1 MSADMGKEFLRKISD
16 PLCKEYQFAEKSAY
30 ELPLAALARIRA
42 CIELLV
48 DISIENL
55 GGINSGTLSQRL
67 SSLRGKIPSELYD
80 EIIDVRKLANQAC
93 HSVETH
99 HEKSALIKK
108 TIHALFI
115 TFSYAAWYFNKILKE
130 GTAPEFTEPVP
141 ISWEQ
146 LITEAHDGLPESAYI
161 VGRTHFYKSLNETD
175 KLLAKAFLHLA
186 FSKNYYP
193 STEYLAQI
201 YQYDNPTQSLKYAD
215 IAIEYGFTYGMYD
228 LKSSLYTRLE
238 RPTESLNALIE
249 GANKGDPIAM
259 SWLGQRMM
267 TSEPGTID
275 FPKSEIELLRDA
287 WEMSNHRDIGYHFAI
302 ALYYEDGSKEAV
314 EEAILVLDESYK
326 FHIEHSLKF
335 GVDILMLSEIYFKQG
350 ERDSA
355 IRVLKE
361 IGNQGGWN
369 SYLAAKQFVEFKDYE
384 NALSYLKNYLNGEY
398 VYTENHNGERLKE
411 LLEELIDQ
419 GINDISNES
428 LNIYSALKL

>member
-1 MSADMGKEFLRKISD
+1 MGKEFLRKISD

-48 DISIENL
+48 DISIDNL

-67 SSLRGKIPSELYD
+67 SSLRGKIPGELYD
-80 EIIDVRKLANQAC
+80 EIIDVRRLANQAC

-99 HEKSALIKK
+99 HEKSALIKQ

-130 GTAPEFTEPVP
+130 GIAPEFTEPAP

-146 LITEAHDGLPESAYI
+146 LITEAHDGIPEAAYI
-161 VGRTHFYKSLNETD
+161 VGRTHFYKSSNETD

-186 FSKNYYP
+186 FSKNYY
-193 STEYLAQI
+193 SSAEYLARI
-201 YQYDNPTQSLKYAD
+201 YQYDKPTQSLKYAN
-215 IAIEYGFTYGMYD
+215 IAIEYGFTYGMYE

-238 RPTESLNALIE
+238 KPTESLNALIE

-267 TSEPGTID
+267 ASEAGTID
-275 FPKSEIELLRDA
+275 FPKSEVELLRDA
-287 WEMSNHRDIGYHFAI
+287 WELCTHPEVGYHLAI
-302 ALYYEDGSKEAV
+302 ALHDTIGTKQSI
-314 EEAILVLDESYK
+314 EEAIVVLKDCYD
-326 FHIEHSLKF
+326 FYVEHGLDFS
-335 GVDILMLSEIYFKQG
+335 VDILMLSEIYFQQG
-350 ERDSA
+350 NREEA
-355 IRVLKE
+355 TQVLQE

-369 SYLAAKQFVEFKDYE
+369 SFLAANQFVEFKDYL
-384 NALSYLKNYLNGEY
+384 NGFKYLKNYMNSEHHDNDAPY
-398 VYTENHNGERLKE
+398 SKRLTQ
-411 LLEELIDQ
+411 LLEKLIDQ
-419 GINDISNES
+419 GINDISREAF
-428 LNIYSALKL
+428 NIYSAIKR